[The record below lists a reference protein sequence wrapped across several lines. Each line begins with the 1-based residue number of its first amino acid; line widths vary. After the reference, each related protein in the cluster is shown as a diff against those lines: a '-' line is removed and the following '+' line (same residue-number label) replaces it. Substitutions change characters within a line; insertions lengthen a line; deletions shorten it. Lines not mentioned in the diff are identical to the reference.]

1 MYFWFD
7 WVKTEDAIPKN
18 YSINR
23 NDQIKKIKNLR
34 KIILVAAVSLWV
46 LSTILLTPIMIDYY
60 RLDDSSGIDLMNSY
74 FKFGIISG
82 FLGTS
87 IIVIGII
94 RLFAIHHT
102 LNMYYLAEKQLQ
114 FS

>member
-7 WVKTEDAIPKN
+7 WVKTEEVIPEN
-18 YSINR
+18 YSIDR

-34 KIILVAAVSLWV
+34 KLILVTAIPLWI
-46 LSTILLTPIMIDYY
+46 LSTILLTPIMIDFYH
-60 RLDDSSGIDLMNSY
+60 LDDPSGIDLMNNY

-87 IIVIGII
+87 VTVIGTI
-94 RLFAIHHT
+94 RLFTIHQS
-102 LNMYYLAEKQLQ
+102 LNMYYAEKQLQ